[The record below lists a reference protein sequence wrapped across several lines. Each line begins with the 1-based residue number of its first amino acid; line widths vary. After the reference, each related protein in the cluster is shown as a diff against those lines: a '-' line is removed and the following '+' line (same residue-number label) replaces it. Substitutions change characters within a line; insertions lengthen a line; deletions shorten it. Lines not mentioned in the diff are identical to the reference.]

1 LYVQLEALEE
11 KDPGTLSRVP
21 HFGNIDP
28 EVASDTEAPAP
39 TKQKRGAA
47 SGPAAKHAREAPSDV
62 ATRKAEKEKQRL
74 KQIYTSKIHNPTS
87 SSFSFHLGKFL
98 ASDLPYLCNLTQ
110 NMLSVM
116 LFLVVQQKFRKQVP
130 QEPQEEIQ
138 AFVCLNAYYTRSG
151 GSA

>member
-39 TKQKRGAA
+39 TKRKRGAA

-74 KQIYTSKIHNPTS
+74 KQIYTSKNSQPNIEQFFLS
-87 SSFSFHLGKFL
+87 SG
-98 ASDLPYLCNLTQ
+98 
-110 NMLSVM
+110 
-116 LFLVVQQKFRKQVP
+116 
-130 QEPQEEIQ
+130 
-138 AFVCLNAYYTRSG
+138 
-151 GSA
+151 